1 MNTPL
6 APDAQKVVDLVRDYE
21 QAKAAGLTPEAVNG
35 LVGRMQS
42 LQEQV
47 SASRQVE
54 RAPDG
59 HDLRRHLTPDGSI
72 ALVRT
77 VAKTQFA
84 GRPVDVEVPGLL
96 DTVPADSWT
105 RDLHEA
111 VASRSYARALM
122 VQPRGKSAM
131 SVTPNLDAR
140 ILSLCAQSPREIR
153 GALEKAIS
161 DTTTKA
167 ISDTTGAGAEW
178 IPDVAVPGLYEDFYL
193 ANQAESLFGVVP
205 ISGSIIIPTISDV
218 TRPYI
223 GGIQSSDIPTAF
235 TPSTPSTGNSTISPK
250 MLAVRML
257 LDVAATEDSIVPLIP
272 EMQRRV
278 ARAIADGV
286 EDAII
291 NGDTTATHE
300 DVIASWN
307 IRSRWGASGL
317 GGSTDHR
324 RLWKGLRRI
333 AVDRSATVAQGSGQ
347 TIAKILEELAG
358 ALGERG
364 NVGTTIILSPEV
376 FFKKVLTDTNLLTV
390 DKAGMMA
397 TIVSGGVATIGG
409 MRFVLSRFMGADL
422 NASGLFDNVTTT
434 RSGVLAVS
442 PDDFKMYNRR
452 GTMVELDKEIESQ
465 TYNLVATRRTMFATL
480 SASSVKV
487 CAFGYNWL
495 S

>member
-1 MNTPL
+1 MSL
-6 APDAQKVVDLVRDYE
+6 APDAQKIVDLARDYE
-21 QAKAAGLTPEAVNG
+21 QAKAAGLTPESVAN
-35 LVGRMQS
+35 LTTKLQA

-47 SASRQVE
+47 AASRQVE

-59 HDLRRHLTPDGSI
+59 HDLRRHIAPDGSV

-84 GRPVDVEVPGLL
+84 GRMVDVEVPGLL
-96 DTVPADSWT
+96 DTVPADAWT
-105 RDLHEA
+105 KELHEA
-111 VASRSYARALM
+111 VAARSYANALL
-122 VQPRGKSAM
+122 VKPKGKGASV
-131 SVTPNLDAR
+131 SVTPKLDAK
-140 ILSLCAQSPREIR
+140 ILSLCAQAPREIR

-161 DTTTKA
+161 DTA
-167 ISDTTGAGAEW
+167 GAGAEW

-193 ANQAESLFGVVP
+193 PNQVEALFGVVP
-205 ISGSIIIPTISDV
+205 VSGSIIIPTISDV

-223 GGIQSSDIPTAF
+223 GGIQSSDLPTAL
-235 TPSTPSTGNSTISPK
+235 TPSTPTTGNSTISPK

-286 EDAII
+286 EDALV
-291 NGDTTATHE
+291 NGDTTASHE
-300 DVIASWN
+300 DAIASWN
-307 IRSRWGASGL
+307 IRSRWGSSGL

-358 ALGERG
+358 AIGERG

-422 NASGLFDNVTTT
+422 NASGLYDGTTTT

-480 SASSVKV
+480 SASTVKV
-487 CAFGYNWL
+487 CAYGYNWL